1 MYRYIGLNQ
10 NLNINSLNINK
21 KPQKAAPISLLSG
34 DNSFFVKVKSNQI
47 ASNYNDKNNKV
58 KPNTFQKIN
67 NTYFPRDSKNKS
79 LNKYLN
85 NSQPKVSF
93 LFTVNN
99 SIEHRKVNNN
109 NNISNNKSLINKT
122 NQEIYTHN
130 KGIYSFTS
138 LKNNDKF
145 NNKSINSTSL
155 KNNYNEAGI
164 SDLDH
169 LKMNMN
175 KITSIPEKNKQTTK
189 IIKEKNDKNFN
200 TNNVYNTRINQTKT
214 LNAKHKINTKINNES
229 LVKKEKIL
237 TDKNTNLTISH
248 QNKNNNQIKLVK
260 KNQNLTKNNNKN
272 VVRTKNISNI
282 LFNTNPN
289 NAKIKSKNKNNDSEG
304 KNRVIF
310 HGQARNNKLININNS
325 NINSINNNSN
335 ILNDNINET
344 DEFNS
349 SISNRKIEKKIK
361 SINIKPNKDSLG
373 INTSKYNFN
382 NKINDKSLLLLKKN
396 SDKNTIINQHISTK
410 SNNIINKVPKLDIK
424 QQENK
429 LNLNYAISNLTA
441 LNSKNNM
448 KKGTSNIINDNI
460 NSINKLIDVN
470 NEKDYKC
477 RNKNHVSVLTS
488 FNIGNHKLNN
498 YPNIII
504 NNNYLYN
511 YMPFVTLN
519 NSVNEDNI
527 NRLKLNRNSFF
538 DTNYHINTT
547 QNLPIEKILN
557 HSNIV
562 ENKINKEQKNKIIK
576 KNKNEQDK
584 IKVNIIETNTQNNN
598 HINSNNYNFHVKFIS
613 SNALD
618 NINRNKTNRNN
629 LNLHFYKES
638 TNNNIT
644 ENYVSKEKNK
654 KRKQNPPLNK
664 NPKKLNILSLIQE
677 NSRKTKNN
685 IRGKTNFPLC
695 ENKDINYF
703 TNKNELVTIEQIMY
717 PNNDK
722 LNNTE
727 MFDNFD
733 DMNTI
738 VRRIN
743 FENVDIKKS
752 NIFAVENKYTDNLN
766 NNPWYEKFSENF
778 NNMFDK
784 KFANKRQNMSSAKNK
799 IKKSNYIYHSRQSGS
814 TKASNKENSST
825 KKIRVSSYIDKRFE
839 KSGIVNVNKNI

>member
-1 MYRYIGLNQ
+1 MYRYVGLNQ
-10 NLNINSLNINK
+10 NSNLNSLNINK

-34 DNSFFVKVKSNQI
+34 DNSFFVKIKSNQI

-67 NTYFPRDSKNKS
+67 NTYFPKDSKNKS

-93 LFTVNN
+93 LFKVNN

-145 NNKSINSTSL
+145 NNKSINSTSI
-155 KNNYNEAGI
+155 KKNYNEASI

-175 KITSIPEKNKQTTK
+175 KITSNHEKKKQKMK

-200 TNNVYNTRINQTKT
+200 TNNVYNIKINQTKT
-214 LNAKHKINTKINNES
+214 LNVKHKVNNET
-229 LVKKEKIL
+229 LVKNEKIL
-237 TDKNTNLTISH
+237 TDKNINLTITH
-248 QNKNNNQIKLVK
+248 QNKNNNQIKLAR

-272 VVRTKNISNI
+272 LVRYKNVSNI

-289 NAKIKSKNKNNDSEG
+289 NDKMKPKNKNNDSER

-310 HGQARNNKLININNS
+310 HGQMRNNKLLNFNNT

-335 ILNDNINET
+335 IFIDNINET

-349 SISNRKIEKKIK
+349 SVSNRKIEKKIK
-361 SINIKPNKDSLG
+361 SINIKPNKDSIG

-382 NKINDKSLLLLKKN
+382 NNINDKSLLLLKKN
-396 SDKNTIINQHISTK
+396 EDKNTTINQHMCTK
-410 SNNIINKVPKLDIK
+410 SNNIINNVPKLDIK

-429 LNLNYAISNLTA
+429 LHLKYAISNLTN
-441 LNSKNNM
+441 LNSKNIM
-448 KKGTSNIINDNI
+448 KKGTTNIINDNI
-460 NSINKLIDVN
+460 NSINKFIDTN
-470 NEKDYKC
+470 NEKDYKYQ
-477 RNKNHVSVLTS
+477 NKNHVSVLTS
-488 FNIGNHKLNN
+488 FNIGNNKLNN

-557 HSNIV
+557 HSNIID
-562 ENKINKEQKNKIIK
+562 NKINKEQKNKINK

-584 IKVNIIETNTQNNN
+584 IKVNIIEENTQNNN
-598 HINSNNYNFHVKFIS
+598 HINNNNYNFHVKFIS

-644 ENYVSKEKNK
+644 DNYVSKEKNK

-677 NSRKTKNN
+677 NSRKVKNN
-685 IRGKTNFPLC
+685 IRSKTNFPLYN
-695 ENKDINYF
+695 NKDINYL

-717 PNNDK
+717 PNNDT

-738 VRRIN
+738 VRRII
-743 FENVDIKKS
+743 FEDVDLKKI
-752 NIFAVENKYTDNLN
+752 NIFTVENKYSENNLN
-766 NNPWYEKFSENF
+766 NNWYEKFSENF

-784 KFANKRQNMSSAKNK
+784 KCSSKSQNMSSAKNK

-825 KKIRVSSYIDKRFE
+825 KKIRVSSYIGKRFE